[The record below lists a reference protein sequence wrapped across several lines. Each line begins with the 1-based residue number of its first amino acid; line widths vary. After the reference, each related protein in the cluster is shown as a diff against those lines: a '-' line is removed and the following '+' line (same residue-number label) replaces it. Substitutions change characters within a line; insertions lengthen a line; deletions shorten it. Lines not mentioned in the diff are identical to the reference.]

1 MVHFFYGRMMETA
14 SKDIPSIIEE
24 LAEPILT
31 GSGLELV
38 ETQFRQEKKGLVL
51 RLFIDRVPGGEEG
64 TGARP
69 LASGVTLDD
78 CVEVSRELGR
88 LLDVEEVI
96 EGSYTLEVSSPG
108 LDRPLKKPKDFERFS
123 GRVVK
128 VKTAG
133 PEGRRT
139 YKGRL
144 VGLYDGVIKL
154 DSEGGGLEIPLE
166 TTQRVQLEPE
176 VDWNKTSL

>member
-1 MVHFFYGRMMETA
+1 MRMIHSLSKRLLVPDRWIVSSNRKWAYSGPLFFYGRMMETA

-51 RLFIDRVPGGEEG
+51 RLFIERVPDGEDG
-64 TGARP
+64 TGAGA
-69 LASGVTLDD
+69 LGSGVTLDD

-123 GRVVK
+123 
-128 VKTAG
+128 
-133 PEGRRT
+133 RT
-139 YKGRL
+139 YSQSENRRPGRAAY
-144 VGLYDGVIKL
+144 V
-154 DSEGGGLEIPLE
+154 
-166 TTQRVQLEPE
+166 
-176 VDWNKTSL
+176 